1 MRNSLSLFISSLLV
15 VTTLVAIS
23 SPQALA
29 AATLTTCTNLET
41 GKTLVLRSADPEC
54 RSHLGSASWV
64 QEQSDTASRAGDGYA
79 SITICSSKNPLSTYR
94 LIKDSCPKFLVSTNY
109 WRTVAAPATPIIEA
123 ASARG
128 YDGATFTLAAT
139 KQNKDALIAHY
150 LITNIQSGQ
159 INKVFPN
166 NSGQLLLSNL
176 SSLTSYTFTIAAVS
190 VDGTSL
196 PSSITPVITTGAAP
210 VVVVA
215 STAAALAAPA
225 FTLSSASETKTVNTA
240 ATGFTISSTGGAIAS
255 FAISATPAGMSF
267 ETSTGT
273 LSGTPTT
280 VASATAYTITAT
292 NATGSAAQIFT
303 LTVAIAVPVVISVA
317 AIAGVTAPVTDAAP
331 AATTTAGTGYLGT
344 VSWSETPTTFAG
356 MTTYTATI
364 TLTTAAGYT
373 LTGVAENF
381 FTVTDATS
389 VTHSANTGVITAVFP
404 RTRGYCDGSAFTCL
418 VGDTGPGGGKIFYV
432 ATAAFACG
440 PTGATTCSY
449 LEAAPTTGT
458 GAWANINYLWSG
470 NTTVAITTTQTAIG
484 TGYKNT
490 LAIIGQAS
498 GGNTASR
505 AGTISQAYRGPN
517 NLTDWYLP
525 SKDELN
531 QMCKWVNGI
540 TGVNLTTVTTRCSSE
555 GLTLNTGSGAA
566 GFTLNPYWSSSEVNA
581 TLAWRQDFKLGSQNN
596 DRLKTQA
603 NYVRPVRAF

>member
-1 MRNSLSLFISSLLV
+1 MCKLLSLLISSLLAA
-15 VTTLVAIS
+15 TTLAAIS

-41 GKTLVLRSADPEC
+41 GKTLVLRSADPQC
-54 RSHLGSASWV
+54 RSHLGSALWHI
-64 QEQSDTASRAGDGYA
+64 EQPDSTAHSGPGYA
-79 SITICSSKNPLSTYR
+79 SVRACTSKRTQFDYQLLKSKCAKYQN
-94 LIKDSCPKFLVSTNY
+94 TNDY
-109 WRTVAAPATPIIEA
+109 WRTVASLDIPIITT

-128 YDGATFTLAAT
+128 YDSAAFTLAAT
-139 KQNKDALIAHY
+139 KQNKDAPIAYY
-150 LITNIQSGQ
+150 LITNIKTGQ
-159 INKVFPN
+159 INKVSPN
-166 NSGQLLLSNL
+166 NAGELSLSNL

-196 PSSITPVITTGAAP
+196 PSSITPVITTGVAP

-215 STAAALAAPA
+215 STAVAIAAPA

-255 FAISATPAGMSF
+255 FAINATPAGMSF
-267 ETSTGT
+267 DTSTGT
-273 LSGTPTT
+273 LSGTPNT

-292 NATGSAAQIFT
+292 NATGSATQTFT
-303 LTVAIAVPVVISVA
+303 LTVDIAVPVVISVA

-331 AATTTAGTGYLGT
+331 VATTTAGTGYLGT
-344 VSWSETPTTFAG
+344 VSWSDTPITFAG
-356 MTTYTATI
+356 IATYTATI

-381 FTVTDATS
+381 FTVIGATS
-389 VTHSANTGVITAVFP
+389 VTHSANSGVITAVFP
-404 RTRGYCDGSAFTCL
+404 RTLGFCEGSAFTCL

-458 GAWANINYLWSG
+458 GAWANTNYLWSG

-484 TGYKNT
+484 TGYRNT

-517 NLTDWYLP
+517 NLTDWFLP

-531 QMCKWVNGI
+531 QMCKWASGI
-540 TGVNLTTVTTRCSSE
+540 TGINLTTVTTRCSGGES
-555 GLTLNTGSGAA
+555 TLNTGAGAA
-566 GFTLNPYWSSSEVNA
+566 GFSLNPYWSSSEVNA
-581 TLAWRQDFKLGSQNN
+581 TLAWRQDFKLGTQNN
-596 DRLKTQA
+596 DRLKSQA
-603 NYVRPVRAF
+603 NFVRPVRAF

>member
-1 MRNSLSLFISSLLV
+1 MRKSLSLFISSLLAA
-15 VTTLVAIS
+15 TTLVAIS
-23 SPQALA
+23 SPQAFA

-41 GKTLVLRSADPEC
+41 GKTLVLRSADAQC
-54 RSHLGSASWV
+54 RSHLGSALWV
-64 QEQSDTASRAGDGYA
+64 QEQSDTASRTGAGYA
-79 SITICSSKNPLSTYR
+79 SITVCSSKNPLSTYR

-109 WRTVAAPATPIIEA
+109 WRTVAVPATPIIEA

-128 YDGATFTLAAT
+128 YDSAALFITPATFAPSAPVLY
-139 KQNKDALIAHY
+139 Y
-150 LITNIQSGQ
+150 LVTDMKSG
-159 INKVFPN
+159 
-166 NSGQLLLSNL
+166 
-176 SSLTSYTFTIAAVS
+176 LTSKVMPRNLGHLYLSGLSAESTYTFTIAAVS

-196 PSSITPVITTGAAP
+196 PSSVTPVITTGAAP

-225 FTLSSASETKTVNTA
+225 FTLSSASETRTVNTS

-255 FAISATPAGMSF
+255 FAINATPAGMGF

-273 LSGTPTT
+273 LTGTPTT
-280 VASATAYTITAT
+280 VAGATAYTITAT
-292 NATGSAAQIFT
+292 NAAGSAAQIFT

-331 AATTTAGTGYLGT
+331 VATTTAGTGYLGT
-344 VSWSETPTTFAG
+344 VSWSDTPITFAG
-356 MTTYTATI
+356 IATYTATI

-381 FTVTDATS
+381 FTVIGATS
-389 VTHSANTGVITAVFP
+389 VTHSANAGVITAVFP
-404 RTRGYCDGSAFTCL
+404 RTLGYCDGSAFTCL

-458 GAWANINYLWSG
+458 GAWANTNYLWSG
-470 NTTVAITTTQTAIG
+470 NTTMAITTTQTAIG
-484 TGYKNT
+484 TGYQNT

-517 NLTDWYLP
+517 NLTDWFLP

-531 QMCKWVNGI
+531 QMCKWASGI
-540 TGVNLTTVTTRCSSE
+540 TGINLTTVTTRCSGGES
-555 GLTLNTGSGAA
+555 TLNTGAGAA
-566 GFTLNPYWSSSEVNA
+566 GFSLNPYWSSSEVNA

-596 DRLKTQA
+596 DRPKSQA